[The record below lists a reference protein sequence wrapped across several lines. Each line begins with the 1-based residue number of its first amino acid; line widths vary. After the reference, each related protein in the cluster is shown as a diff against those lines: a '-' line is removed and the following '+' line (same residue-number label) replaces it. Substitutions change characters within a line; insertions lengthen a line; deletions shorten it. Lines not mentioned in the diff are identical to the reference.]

1 MNRFRLAQHAS
12 GSENQPSG
20 FCGHIL
26 VRKEPA
32 VIEAVQPRAREQGR
46 GSLRQPLQNPLGSSD
61 TTESQDFS
69 TPTLQHEARVHQTS
83 DCIEPDVSCTAR
95 KSSLHR
101 RAFEWI
107 LLLAMAAFR
116 GSRANRSR
124 LPPARRPAHR
134 GIVSQER
141 QCATQTVD
149 EKQGGDRAL
158 VGYGANPS
166 HRPYRSSPSLASTSR
181 RQLGR
186 EDIDFLNLRRLG
198 K

>member
-124 LPPARRPAHR
+124 LPPARRPAYR
-134 GIVSQER
+134 GIVSQEL

-149 EKQGGDRAL
+149 EKQGGTVPSSDMVQIHRTVPTAL
-158 VGYGANPS
+158 LHLWHQRQEG
-166 HRPYRSSPSLASTSR
+166 SLAARTST
-181 RQLGR
+181 
-186 EDIDFLNLRRLG
+186 F
-198 K
+198 